1 MGHRRCP
8 ANMRLLLTVA
18 LLACLALA
26 AHGKPSKKEQDA
38 NRQLVFLLK
47 KLVMEEISKKSFSG
61 ASGSE
66 EDSGSGYES
75 GSGSEDADPYAVIE
89 FIRGYLEDN
98 IGAELDKPVFEA
110 DMDAIGH
117 TFGAV
122 VHILAANIPEKLGPL
137 VAARFTQSFL
147 DYVVYDGVC
156 DLWRLADEFYHGI
169 YENLY
174 SGDSGYG
181 SGDYYKR
188 SSSPMD
194 SLSKRSKNFER
205 LDKALQKLSKG
216 KRSLRSMQGKATEK
230 RIFAGSEYS
239 GYGSGFELDFYTV
252 VYELESMAEDDG
264 LLSRSLRDSAMEVT
278 YHLAYYMFTP
288 AYDGFL
294 PDGSIIETMAQKVDD
309 YNAGMNYLENADNF
323 ADVPLEGA
331 ERAAF
336 MKLVTALAPMA
347 MAMKDPLD
355 RLSGHL
361 RTGDPH
367 EIAGFFLGV
376 MAHVLSDQF
385 EILATLENTVREG
398 AEMKKDV
405 IGRLVQAMCD
415 GRGEE
420 VFVAIFTKMG
430 HSAVAD
436 GYRLDDFMYFAG
448 QLLDQV
454 DHDINPDA
462 YGSGDFY
469 LPNRGR
475 SGAGRSGAGRSGAS
489 GASGA
494 YKRFLKMSK
503 VL

>member
-252 VYELESMAEDDG
+252 VYERIVGPADEFLYGIYDLISAHDPYYYGSFFYELESMAEDDG
-264 LLSRSLRDSAMEVT
+264 LLSRSLRDSAMEVA

-361 RTGDPH
+361 RTGDTH

-405 IGRLVQAMCD
+405 IGRLV
-415 GRGEE
+415 
-420 VFVAIFTKMG
+420 
-430 HSAVAD
+430 H
-436 GYRLDDFMYFAG
+436 FMYFAG

-475 SGAGRSGAGRSGAS
+475 SGAGRSGAS